1 MAVALASPSMAFSVR
16 RRRMA
21 RCLEKV
27 RSRSPSRRV
36 TASSSSARRSAGRLR
51 GPLGR
56 PEGLPERPG
65 AKRVRRGGLA

>member
-1 MAVALASPSMAFSVR
+1 
-16 RRRMA
+16 MA